1 MSDIKWLPD
10 GQKMFEKLMA
20 AVPEAMRDTI
30 RPKLLQML
38 AGKVAGQPVSGDLVK
53 KWVSEDLP
61 EPQRSALMA
70 ALGMKPAGGKQEAA
84 APATAAGGW
93 EGKSESMFERML
105 NEVPEMMRGVFRGK
119 LMQIA
124 NQKAAGGPI
133 KEDHIVSIVKEI
145 VPDPFKT
152 TILKAFAT
160 MGDIDIT
167 KVEDI
172 IEKNPG
178 GQETLITILH
188 AVQSQFGYIPREAL
202 ILVSQKKDIFLST
215 LYRLATSYQA
225 FRLEQPKKYVVT
237 VCNGT
242 GCQVKGGG
250 TMLSD
255 IEAKVAGNGKDI
267 TLEKVRCLGCCDLSP
282 AVMINGEIYGGAD
295 AQAKLSEILRQ

>member
-10 GQKMFEKLMA
+10 GQKMFDKLMA
-20 AVPEAMRDTI
+20 AVPEPMRDTI

-53 KWVSEDLP
+53 KFVDEDLP

-70 ALGMKPAGGKQEAA
+70 ALGMKKPGAAPQEAPA
-84 APATAAGGW
+84 AAAAGW
-93 EGKSESMFERML
+93 EGKSEMMFERML
-105 NEVPEMMRGVFRGK
+105 QEVPEMMRGVFRGK

-133 KEDHIVSIVKEI
+133 KEEHVVSIVREI

-160 MGDIDIT
+160 MGDVDIS

-172 IEKNPG
+172 IANNPG
-178 GQETLITILH
+178 GEETLITILH
-188 AVQSQFGYIPREAL
+188 GIQAQYGYIPREAL
-202 ILVSQKKDIFLST
+202 ILVSQKKEVFLSK
-215 LYRLATSYQA
+215 LYRLATSYKA
-225 FRLEQPKKYVVT
+225 FCLEKPKKYIVT
-237 VCNGT
+237 LCNGT
-242 GCQVKGGG
+242 GCQVNGGG
-250 TMLSD
+250 KLLKQV
-255 IEAKVAGNGKDI
+255 EAKLAGDGADI

-282 AVMINGEIYGGAD
+282 AVMINGEVYGGAE
-295 AQAKLSEILRQ
+295 AQAKLSEILR